1 MSMWNVEMPA
11 SQQRRLPV
19 YLLLDTSGSMAG
31 APIESVRMGLEQ
43 FKNEVLDDEISRP
56 CVHVGVI
63 TFGNDAELVTGNLQP
78 INSFEP
84 PTLSAEGVTRLDKA
98 FKVLRESI
106 DRDLRRPIQGG
117 RRGDFKPI
125 VFILTDGLPTDDNG
139 YESDLLWKPEHEALV
154 NRPTGQIKVN
164 EIFAAGCGENV
175 QNTTL
180 KAITSKGNAFRMG
193 TSQAAFVDFFKFVSM
208 SIACSLALGS
218 NPDDGVNYPP
228 TPNGMIQI
236 P

>member
-1 MSMWNVEMPA
+1 MSMWNVEMPV
-11 SQQRRLPV
+11 SENRRLPV

-31 APIESVRMGLEQ
+31 APIESLRMGLEQ

-63 TFGNDAELVTGNLQP
+63 TFGNDAELLTGNLQP

-84 PTLSAEGVTRLDKA
+84 PTLNAEGVTRLDKA

-106 DRDLRRPIQGG
+106 DRDLKRPVQGG
-117 RRGDFKPI
+117 RRGDYKPI
-125 VFILTDGLPTDDNG
+125 VFILTDGQPTDDNG
-139 YESDLLWKPEHEALV
+139 YESDFLWKPEHEALI
-154 NRPTGQIKVN
+154 NRPAGQIKIN
-164 EIFAAGCGENV
+164 EIVAAGCGENV
-175 QNTTL
+175 QDTTL
-180 KAITSKGNAFRMG
+180 KAISTGKAFRMG
-193 TSQAAFVDFFKFVSM
+193 TSQAAFVALFKFVSM
-208 SIACSLALGS
+208 SIACSLAQGS